1 MLSLHS
7 EITEGDS
14 MQIGIIGAGKV
25 GCSMGRYMREHG
37 LFLVG
42 YYSRSIDSS
51 EEAGIFTDTKV
62 FEDLKSIIMACD
74 MLCIATPDDAI
85 AQVWA

>member
-1 MLSLHS
+1 
-7 EITEGDS
+7 
-14 MQIGIIGAGKV
+14 
-25 GCSMGRYMREHG
+25 MGRYMREHG

-42 YYSRSIDSS
+42 YYSRSIESS

-62 FEDLKSIIMACD
+62 FEDLESIIMACD

-85 AQVWA
+85 AQVWAEIRRISEDLAERQEVG